1 MIIKNAK
8 VFLPD
13 CRFARADIRI
23 RDGRIAGIEEYTP
36 DAGEAGICK
45 ADEVEEIL
53 DGSGC
58 LAIPGLIDLHF
69 HGCLGYDI
77 GDATEEAFRE
87 IALYEASV
95 GVTAMAPATLTQPV
109 PELDRILTGAAAYA
123 RHPAEDGADLVGI
136 NMEGPF
142 ISREK
147 KGAQD
152 EANLLPCSAE
162 LAKRFVEESEGLV
175 RVIGLA
181 PEVNPAFEAYIRSVR
196 DFVHVSLAHSNCD
209 YETAMRAIAAGA
221 DHAVHLFN
229 AMPEFLHRS
238 PGIIGA
244 VADSPRVYAEL
255 ITDGIHVHPSVVRA
269 AFRLVGEG
277 HLVLISDSLRA
288 TGMEDGD
295 YTIGDLSFH
304 KEGKRCTMARDGA
317 IAGSVTNLTDCMR
330 TAVRDMNIPLEQAVA
345 AATVNPARCL
355 GIEAEYGELSPG
367 RRADIVL
374 LEDTPELALRVVI
387 KDGRKLS

>member
-13 CRFARADIRI
+13 CRFARADIRV
-23 RDGRIAGIEEYTP
+23 RDGRITGVGEY
-36 DAGEAGICK
+36 
-45 ADEVEEIL
+45 DEDEEIL
-53 DGSGC
+53 DAAGC
-58 LAIPGLIDLHF
+58 LAVPGLIDLHF
-69 HGCLGYDI
+69 HGCMGYDF
-77 GDATEEAFRE
+77 GDATQEAFRE
-87 IALYEASV
+87 IARYEASV
-95 GVTAMAPATLTQPV
+95 GVTAIAPATLTLPV
-109 PELDRILTGAAAYA
+109 PELDRILKSAAAYA
-123 RHPAEDGADLVGI
+123 AHPAEGGADLVGI

-142 ISREK
+142 ISKEK

-152 EANLLPCSAE
+152 ESNLLPCSAE
-162 LAKRFVEESEGLV
+162 LAKRFVGESEGLV
-175 RVIGLA
+175 RIIGLA
-181 PEVNPAFEAYIRSVR
+181 PEVNPDYEAYIRSVK

-221 DHAVHLFN
+221 CHAVHLFN
-229 AMPEFLHRS
+229 AMPEFLHRT

-317 IAGSVTNLTDCMR
+317 IAGSVTNCMR
-330 TAVRDMNIPLEQAVA
+330 TAVREMNIPLEQAVA

-355 GIEAEYGELSPG
+355 GIEAEYGEIRSG
-367 RRADIVL
+367 HRADIVL

>member
-1 MIIKNAK
+1 M
-8 VFLPD
+8 
-13 CRFARADIRI
+13 
-23 RDGRIAGIEEYTP
+23 T
-36 DAGEAGICK
+36 
-45 ADEVEEIL
+45 
-53 DGSGC
+53 
-58 LAIPGLIDLHF
+58 AI
-69 HGCLGYDI
+69 
-77 GDATEEAFRE
+77 
-87 IALYEASV
+87 
-95 GVTAMAPATLTQPV
+95 APATLTLPV
-109 PELDRILTGAAAYA
+109 PELDRILKSAAAYA
-123 RHPAEDGADLVGI
+123 AHPAEGGADLVGI

-142 ISREK
+142 ISKEK

-152 EANLLPCSAE
+152 ESNLLPCSAE
-162 LAKRFVEESEGLV
+162 LAKRFVGESEGLV
-175 RVIGLA
+175 RIIGLA
-181 PEVNPAFEAYIRSVR
+181 PEVNPDYEAYIRSVK

-221 DHAVHLFN
+221 CHAVHLFN
-229 AMPEFLHRS
+229 AMPEFLHRT

-330 TAVRDMNIPLEQAVA
+330 TAVREMNIPLEQAVA

-355 GIEAEYGELSPG
+355 GIEAEYGEIRSG
-367 RRADIVL
+367 HRADIVL